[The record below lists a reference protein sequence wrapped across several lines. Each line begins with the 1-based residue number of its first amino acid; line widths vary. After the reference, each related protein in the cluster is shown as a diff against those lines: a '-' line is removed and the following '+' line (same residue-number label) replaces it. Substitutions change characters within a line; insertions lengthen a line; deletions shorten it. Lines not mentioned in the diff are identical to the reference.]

1 MEARAQFNTLQG
13 IYYIITGLWDGWNC
27 SPKEV
32 AKNKIK
38 KKRRS
43 TQTQKYREIA
53 LLLFL
58 LISMRV
64 GRTCPVAQM
73 GIIIVMTPRHRDR
86 GVEEE
91 RKEAI
96 SGIGKKTILLLEI
109 LVVIFGVVG
118 NRGQGRSLHRLA
130 VVALYWMDG
139 CKGEVYSQAVIIII
153 IIKVENLLYEFNG
166 SVCWQFEEN
175 FAWQAHA
182 Y

>member
-1 MEARAQFNTLQG
+1 MEARAQFSTLQG

-27 SPKEV
+27 SPEEV

-38 KKRRS
+38 KKRSS

-96 SGIGKKTILLLEI
+96 SGIGEEKTILLLEI
-109 LVVIFGVVG
+109 LVVIVGVVG

-139 CKGEVYSQAVIIII
+139 
-153 IIKVENLLYEFNG
+153 
-166 SVCWQFEEN
+166 
-175 FAWQAHA
+175 
-182 Y
+182 